1 MNKARA
7 IGIGLFCLC
16 ALFFAVLF
24 TVMHRG
30 GVSVPPAPAAHVD
43 VASVR
48 ARADAGEA
56 RAQWE
61 LGGLYAR
68 GEGVNAQAA
77 LGELYQAGQGV
88 PNDLVAASKWFHL
101 AAAQRNIRA
110 QYSLGFMCE
119 TGRGLPKDDVQAA
132 KWYTLAAE
140 QGDPLAQYDL
150 GQRYDL
156 GVGVSVD
163 RVEALKWLSLAAAQG
178 QTDSAERLKKIKDKM
193 THKEISEAKRRVS
206 SFSPSRLSAPSK
218 EQ

>member
-1 MNKARA
+1 
-7 IGIGLFCLC
+7 
-16 ALFFAVLF
+16 
-24 TVMHRG
+24 
-30 GVSVPPAPAAHVD
+30 
-43 VASVR
+43 
-48 ARADAGEA
+48 
-56 RAQWE
+56 
-61 LGGLYAR
+61 
-68 GEGVNAQAA
+68 
-77 LGELYQAGQGV
+77 
-88 PNDLVAASKWFHL
+88 
-101 AAAQRNIRA
+101 
-110 QYSLGFMCE
+110 MCE